1 MNGKVGELYR
11 KWRPE
16 GTYDAIVIGSGIG
29 GLSVA
34 ALLAKHDGRRVLV
47 LERHTTAGG
56 FTHTFSRK
64 GYEWD
69 VGLHYIGQV
78 GRGSMLRGLFDEVT
92 DGALEWAPMG
102 EVYDTV
108 VIGGERW
115 EYVAGREAWRARMLD
130 YFPDEEGAID
140 GFLDRVREAIGGSR
154 GFFAE
159 KAVPAPIALLAGP
172 WMRRR
177 FLRHADRT
185 VGEVLDGLTDN
196 PTLKA
201 VLCAQLGDYGL
212 PPARASFAIHAM
224 VFNHY
229 LGGGAYPVGGS
240 ARIAEAVAPLIEAT
254 GGKIV
259 IGAEVSTVLV
269 EGGRAV
275 GVRMDDG
282 RELRAELVISDAGVP
297 NTVFRLLPEGTPGR
311 DTLLATLEHAARSA
325 SHICL
330 YAGLE
335 HTDSEL
341 GLDRSNLWVYPSTD
355 QDGDF
360 DRYLDNPEAPLPLVF
375 ISFPSAKDPDFA
387 RRCPGKATIEVVSMA
402 SYDRF
407 RGWEGTNW
415 MKRGEDYEALK
426 EELSRRLIE
435 VLEREVPQVKGKI
448 AYHELSTPLS
458 TRHFADYAEGEIY
471 GLEHTPARFR
481 ERALRP
487 RTGLKGFYLTG
498 QDVCTAGIA
507 GALFGGTIAASA
519 ILGKNLLGEISR
531 RSD

>member
-108 VIGGERW
+108 VIDGERW
-115 EYVAGREAWRARMLD
+115 EYVAGRDAWRERMLE
-130 YFPDEEGAID
+130 YFPDEKEAID
-140 GFLDRVREAIGGSR
+140 SYLDRVREAIGSSQ

-159 KAVPAPIALLAGP
+159 KAVPALVALLAGP

-229 LGGGAYPVGGS
+229 LGGGSYPVGGS
-240 ARIAEAVAPLIEAT
+240 ARIAEAVAPLIEAA
-254 GGKIV
+254 GGQIV
-259 IGAEVSTVLV
+259 IGAEVS
-269 EGGRAV
+269 RS
-275 GVRMDDG
+275 R
-282 RELRAELVISDAGVP
+282 
-297 NTVFRLLPEGTPGR
+297 TPAFP
-311 DTLLATLEHAARSA
+311 T
-325 SHICL
+325 
-330 YAGLE
+330 
-335 HTDSEL
+335 
-341 GLDRSNLWVYPSTD
+341 PS
-355 QDGDF
+355 F
-360 DRYLDNPEAPLPLVF
+360 ACCRR
-375 ISFPSAKDPDFA
+375 A
-387 RRCPGKATIEVVSMA
+387 RRVEALCSQPWSTPHVRPPTSVSMPVSSTPTRSSVSGARICGSTRAPTRTATSTATSPIPRRPCRWSSSPSRRPRIPTSPAATQARPPSRSSAWHRTTGSGGGKA
-402 SYDRF
+402 
-407 RGWEGTNW
+407 
-415 MKRGEDYEALK
+415 
-426 EELSRRLIE
+426 
-435 VLEREVPQVKGKI
+435 P
-448 AYHELSTPLS
+448 
-458 TRHFADYAEGEIY
+458 
-471 GLEHTPARFR
+471 
-481 ERALRP
+481 
-487 RTGLKGFYLTG
+487 TG
-498 QDVCTAGIA
+498 
-507 GALFGGTIAASA
+507 
-519 ILGKNLLGEISR
+519 
-531 RSD
+531 

>member
-108 VIGGERW
+108 VIDGERW
-115 EYVAGREAWRARMLD
+115 EYVAGRDAWRERMLE
-130 YFPDEEGAID
+130 YFPDEKEAID
-140 GFLDRVREAIGGSR
+140 SYLDRVREAIGSSQ

-159 KAVPAPIALLAGP
+159 KAVPAPVALLAGP

-229 LGGGAYPVGGS
+229 LGGGSYPVGGS
-240 ARIAEAVAPLIEAT
+240 ARIAEAVAPLIEAA
-254 GGKIV
+254 GGQIV
-259 IGAEVSTVLV
+259 IGAEVSMVLV

-275 GVRMDDG
+275 GVRMADG

-311 DTLLATLEHAARSA
+311 GALLATLEHAARSA

-341 GLDRSNLWVYPSTD
+341 GLGRSNLWVYPSTD

-360 DRYLDNPEAPLPLVF
+360 DRYLADPEAPLPLVF

-387 RRCPGKATIEVVSMA
+387 RRYPGKATIEVVSMA

-426 EELSRRLIE
+426 DELSRRLIE
-435 VLEREVPQVKGKI
+435 VLEREVPEVKGKI

-507 GALFGGTIAASA
+507 GALFGGTVAASS

-531 RSD
+531 RNG